1 MKEIVHH
8 KIIDKSVLTDGMTL
22 PRESI
27 ALIYGLIG
35 KELER
40 GESEP
45 ITMIIDN
52 EQFVHKDDNRIT
64 ITNLNNSSDSRT
76 NDSLQFRYNKSSVG
90 EKLRHVFSE
99 SVSKV
104 IGSKEVKKKNSK
116 GEEKVILQE
125 AALSN
130 KGLIDYINI
139 YSTDSHTFIIDCH
152 MKLNDTDYILC
163 KDNFDYLVAAK
174 TKPFLILGGFSG
186 TGKSQKV
193 KELAYLTC
201 PDVDDLQK
209 GQDPGNYCL
218 ISVKPNWHDSTELL
232 GYYSNIGKK
241 YIVTEFIKFLV
252 KAMKY
257 PLVPFYVCIDEMNL
271 APVEEYFAE
280 YLSVL
285 ESRKVVDGQVVSG
298 ALVSKD
304 VFMEDVIFADLGA
317 TDDNIKKDLKENGL
331 RLPQNIIVIGTV
343 NMDDTTNSFSRKVID
358 RAMTFETKIEDI
370 LTESYFSLDNDALTY
385 KNITC
390 PERFICDQVRV
401 ADLLG
406 EDTPDF
412 KLSTEEKENQKAF
425 TEFINEVNKAIGNGK
440 GYANKDGLGVSPFQV
455 SYRVL
460 NEAVL
465 YYRSLKVLYPEQA
478 SFDKVFNDILM
489 MKILPR
495 IEGEQDRAKA
505 PLEGLQQLV
514 SLRMGDDENKKAL
527 WKESAEKI
535 AYMLR
540 PFQKGGDGFTT
551 FWQ

>member
-8 KIIDKSVLTDGMTL
+8 KIIDKSILSDGMTL
-22 PRESI
+22 PREVH
-27 ALIYGLIG
+27 
-35 KELER
+35 
-40 GESEP
+40 EP
-45 ITMIIDN
+45 IYELLGKSLSRGDKESIKIQIDN
-52 EQFVHKDDNRIT
+52 QLFDASLK
-64 ITNLNNSSDSRT
+64 NLNNPTSSRS
-76 NDSLQFRYNKSSVG
+76 NDSLQLRWSVG
-90 EKLRHVFSE
+90 NIGQKMRSLFPDSTPKLVAEDGGAIQGPRPQIRDFV
-99 SVSKV
+99 
-104 IGSKEVKKKNSK
+104 
-116 GEEKVILQE
+116 
-125 AALSN
+125 
-130 KGLIDYINI
+130 NI
-139 YSTDSHTFIIDCH
+139 YAKDSKTYLFDCH
-152 MKLNDTDYILC
+152 MKLNDTDYKLC
-163 KDNFDYLVAAK
+163 KYNFDYLVAAK

-193 KELAYLTC
+193 KELGYLTC

-257 PLVPFYVCIDEMNL
+257 PLVPFYVCMDEMNL

-304 VFMEDVIFADLGA
+304 IFKEEGIFADLGV
-317 TDDNIKKDLKENGL
+317 TDDNIKKDLKEHGL

-358 RAMTFETKIEDI
+358 RAMTFETKIEDVT
-370 LTESYFSLDNDALTY
+370 TESYFSLDNDALTY
-385 KNITC
+385 KNMQC

-401 ADLLG
+401 ADLLN
-406 EDTPDF
+406 EETPDF
-412 KLSTEEKENQKAF
+412 KLSTEEKDNQKEF
-425 TEFINEVNKAIGNGK
+425 TEFINEVNKSIGNGK

-527 WKESAEKI
+527 WKESADKI

>member
-1 MKEIVHH
+1 MKLLVHN
-8 KIIDKSVLTDGMTL
+8 KAINKSILTDGISLPKDCYEQLVDLTGKQFNVGETMT
-22 PRESI
+22 
-27 ALIYGLIG
+27 A
-35 KELER
+35 
-40 GESEP
+40 
-45 ITMIIDN
+45 TVIIDN
-52 EQFVHKDDNRIT
+52 TSYIVSLKNSNAQARKDKLIQFRWSLGNVGNKMRSLFPKGKANLISDDGGANRDTSVT
-64 ITNLNNSSDSRT
+64 IT
-76 NDSLQFRYNKSSVG
+76 
-90 EKLRHVFSE
+90 E
-99 SVSKV
+99 
-104 IGSKEVKKKNSK
+104 
-116 GEEKVILQE
+116 
-125 AALSN
+125 
-130 KGLIDYINI
+130 YINI
-139 YSTDSHTFIIDCH
+139 FAKDSQIFIFDCH
-152 MKLNDTDYILC
+152 MKLSTEDYNLC
-163 KDNFDYLVAAK
+163 KDNFNYLAAAK

-252 KAMKY
+252 KAMRY
-257 PLVPFYVCIDEMNL
+257 PLVPFYVCMDEMNL

-304 VFMEDVIFADLGA
+304 IFKEDGIFADLGV

-358 RAMTFETKIEDI
+358 RAMTFETKIEGI
-370 LTESYFSLDNDALTY
+370 TTESYFSLDNDALAY
-385 KNITC
+385 KNISC

-401 ADLLG
+401 ADLLN
-406 EDTPDF
+406 EETPDF
-412 KLSTEEKENQKAF
+412 KLGTEEKENQKEF
-425 TEFINEVNKAIGNGK
+425 TEFINEVNRAIGNGK
-440 GYANKDGLGVSPFQV
+440 GYANNDGLGVSPFQV

-527 WKESAEKI
+527 WKECAEKI